1 MSRFILPVNGQVP
14 LDPRT
19 GAFNRPWYLFFQAV
33 FDRIGGA
40 DGTGNAVIDAAI
52 DDLRVQVAMLPDS
65 TAALA
70 GLERAFVDFRVAQA
84 LIDAAQTAATVAL
97 AARVSDLETLGAFA

>member
-1 MSRFILPVNGQVP
+1 MSRFILPVNGQQP

-52 DDLRVQVAMLPDS
+52 SDLRAELATAPDS

-70 GLERAFVDFRVAQA
+70 SVEQAFNEFRAAQTV
-84 LIDAAQTAATVAL
+84 IDAAQIAATNAL
-97 AARVSDLETLGAFA
+97 AARVSDLETLEAFA

>member
-1 MSRFILPVNGQVP
+1 MSRFILPVNGQQP

-40 DGTGNAVIDAAI
+40 DGTGNAVIDATI
-52 DDLRVQVAMLPDS
+52 SDLRAELATVPDS

-70 GLERAFVDFRVAQA
+70 SLEQAVNEFRAAQA
-84 LIDAAQTAATVAL
+84 VIDAAQTAATNAL
-97 AARVSDLETLGAFA
+97 AARVSDLETLEAFV

>member
-1 MSRFILPVNGQVP
+1 MSRFILPVNGQQP

-40 DGTGNAVIDAAI
+40 DGTGNAVIDAALSDI
-52 DDLRVQVAMLPDS
+52 RAELAMMPDS

-70 GLERAFVDFRVAQA
+70 TLKTAFEAFQAAQA
-84 LIDAAQTAATVAL
+84 LIDAAQTAATGAL
-97 AARVSDLETLGAFA
+97 AARVSELEVLGAFS